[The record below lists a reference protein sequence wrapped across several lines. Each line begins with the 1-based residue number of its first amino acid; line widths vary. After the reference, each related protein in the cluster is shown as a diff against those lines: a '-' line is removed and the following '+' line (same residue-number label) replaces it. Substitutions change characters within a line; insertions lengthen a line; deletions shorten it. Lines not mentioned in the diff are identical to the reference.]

1 LPNRNGVHCF
11 PLSTTIRL
19 RSLSGKVRKSVDPFQ
34 ALSSA
39 IPKAPFSPKK
49 ARKTEVEKM
58 AAVKEQKT
66 VNGVNVEELEPL
78 KEIAIIIS
86 RMSKVGIRVEV
97 CVFALK
103 VFGVEPAS
111 ILPEIERVGNGWIS
125 EIGYQARGY
134 SLVPVY

>member
-1 LPNRNGVHCF
+1 
-11 PLSTTIRL
+11 
-19 RSLSGKVRKSVDPFQ
+19 
-34 ALSSA
+34 
-39 IPKAPFSPKK
+39 
-49 ARKTEVEKM
+49 M
-58 AAVKEQKT
+58 AAIKEQKT

-111 ILPEIERVGNGWIS
+111 ILAEIERVGNRWIS

-134 SLVPVY
+134 PLVPVY

>member
-1 LPNRNGVHCF
+1 
-11 PLSTTIRL
+11 
-19 RSLSGKVRKSVDPFQ
+19 
-34 ALSSA
+34 
-39 IPKAPFSPKK
+39 
-49 ARKTEVEKM
+49 M